1 MNIIPDF
8 DEFPQ
13 LAFKAGSESDYRFF
27 RLKEPHL
34 VATHDTVSDSEAHHI
49 LKLDVFGEPAGLIT
63 FLIDRYRHRQSRRN
77 LFARL
82 DLVIV
87 LEKFR
92 GLDIANCATQG
103 GLLFVLSLYTKQLY
117 SISCLAGHE
126 GMAHILDNLGF
137 KILAQDKNCQRYEYH
152 VDRTSEEILFG
163 QLRESLPEALKLL
176 NYRSRQRKGELKRK

>member
-13 LAFKAGSESDYRFF
+13 LAFVAGSESDYRFF
-27 RLKEPHL
+27 RSKEPQL
-34 VATHDTVSDSEAHHI
+34 VATHDTVSNSEAHHI
-49 LKLDVFGEPAGLIT
+49 LKLEVYGEPAGLIT
-63 FLIDRYRHRQSRRN
+63 FLIDRNQHRQSRRN
-77 LFARL
+77 LCARL

-87 LEKFR
+87 REKFR
-92 GLDIANCATQG
+92 GLDIANCATKA

-137 KILAQDKNCQRYEYH
+137 KFLAQEKNCQRYEYH
-152 VDRTSEEILFG
+152 VDSTSEEVLFG
-163 QLRESLPEALKLL
+163 QLRESLPEALDLL
-176 NYRSRQRKGELKRK
+176 NSGTRE